1 MADVCRVD
9 TDSLETTASDIDKE
23 KPKLDGAR
31 TVVGG
36 ITLRGTDFGRVG
48 QSGPA
53 AQAHAASV
61 RQVRKQ
67 LEAASTDLTKLTGY
81 LRAWKN
87 KYETEAN
94 RAAQCLVNLRRLG
107 PLAPAQPA
115 TQGQQ

>member
-1 MADVCRVD
+1 MTDVCRVD
-9 TDSLETTASDIDKE
+9 TDSLAITASDIGKE

-36 ITLRGTDFGRVG
+36 ITLRGTDFGRVSR
-48 QSGPA
+48 SGPA

-61 RQVRKQ
+61 RQVTQQ
-67 LEAASTDLTKLTGY
+67 LEAASAELTKLAGD

-94 RAAQCLVNLRRLG
+94 RAAQCLANLRRLRS
-107 PLAPAQPA
+107 PAEPRP
-115 TQGQQ
+115 